1 MIGVTLAPDCR
12 KKEFIMMKNVG
23 NTDRAIRVF
32 IGALLILLSL
42 LNVIGPWGWI
52 GLLPIATGLLR
63 FCPAY
68 TVLGLRS
75 CPVEQSTESA

>member
-1 MIGVTLAPDCR
+1 
-12 KKEFIMMKNVG
+12 
-23 NTDRAIRVF
+23 VF

-52 GLLPIATGLLR
+52 GLIPIATGLLR

-75 CPVEQSTESA
+75 CPMEQSSESA

>member
-1 MIGVTLAPDCR
+1 MI
-12 KKEFIMMKNVG
+12 KNVG
-23 NTDRAIRVF
+23 QTDRALRVF

-75 CPVEQSTESA
+75 CPVEQSSESA

>member
-1 MIGVTLAPDCR
+1 
-12 KKEFIMMKNVG
+12 MMKNVG
-23 NTDRAIRVF
+23 NTDRALRVF

-42 LNVIGPWGWI
+42 LNVIGPWGWV

-68 TVLGLRS
+68 TILGLRS
-75 CPVEQSTESA
+75 CPVEHSADNA

>member
-1 MIGVTLAPDCR
+1 
-12 KKEFIMMKNVG
+12 MMKNVG
-23 NTDRAIRVF
+23 STDRALRVF
-32 IGALLILLSL
+32 IGSLLILLSL

-68 TVLGLRS
+68 SILGLRS
-75 CPVEQSTESA
+75 CPVEHSADNA

>member
-1 MIGVTLAPDCR
+1 
-12 KKEFIMMKNVG
+12 MMKNVG

>member
-1 MIGVTLAPDCR
+1 
-12 KKEFIMMKNVG
+12 MMKNVG
-23 NTDRAIRVF
+23 DTDRAIRVF

-68 TVLGLRS
+68 TILGLRS
-75 CPVEQSTESA
+75 CPVEQSTEST

>member
-1 MIGVTLAPDCR
+1 
-12 KKEFIMMKNVG
+12 MMKNVG
-23 NTDRAIRVF
+23 NTDRALRVF

-68 TVLGLRS
+68 SILGLRS
-75 CPVEQSTESA
+75 CPLEHSADNA

>member
-1 MIGVTLAPDCR
+1 
-12 KKEFIMMKNVG
+12 MMKNVG
-23 NTDRAIRVF
+23 NTDRALRVF

-68 TVLGLRS
+68 TILGLRS
-75 CPVEQSTESA
+75 CPVEHSADNA

>member
-1 MIGVTLAPDCR
+1 
-12 KKEFIMMKNVG
+12 MMKNVG
-23 NTDRAIRVF
+23 STDRALRVF

-52 GLLPIATGLLR
+52 GLLPIATGMLR

-68 TVLGLRS
+68 SILGLRS
-75 CPVEQSTESA
+75 CPVEHGADHA

>member
-1 MIGVTLAPDCR
+1 
-12 KKEFIMMKNVG
+12 
-23 NTDRAIRVF
+23 VF

-75 CPVEQSTESA
+75 CPMEQSSDSA

>member
-1 MIGVTLAPDCR
+1 
-12 KKEFIMMKNVG
+12 MMKNVG
-23 NTDRAIRVF
+23 TTDRALRVF

-42 LNVIGPWGWI
+42 LNVIGAWGWI

-68 TVLGLRS
+68 TILGLRS
-75 CPVEQSTESA
+75 CPVEHSTDNP

>member
-1 MIGVTLAPDCR
+1 
-12 KKEFIMMKNVG
+12 MKNVG
-23 NTDRAIRVF
+23 NTDRARRMF
-32 IGALLILLSL
+32 AGSLLILLAL

-75 CPVEQSTESA
+75 CPVEQKEEHA

>member
-1 MIGVTLAPDCR
+1 MI
-12 KKEFIMMKNVG
+12 KNVG
-23 NTDRAIRVF
+23 QTDRALRVF

-75 CPVEQSTESA
+75 CPMEQSSESA